1 MRPPRWRGSA
11 QGTVALNNMPQQSEI
26 LAILFADISGS
37 TMLYESLGN
46 RVARQMVVRCLA
58 MMSGRLAAH
67 QGTLIKTIGDEI
79 MCTFPSAEAALR
91 CACDMQDAVE
101 NGRPGGDTPMYI
113 RIGFNYG
120 EVIRE
125 SGDVH
130 GDAVYVAA
138 RITEVARAR
147 QILATHAAIEALPPD
162 LRSKAHHIRRAAIR
176 GKQDAL
182 DLFQIIWR
190 ADDTNGVRVGIPA
203 YRKPEGLQKQLVLRH
218 RDQQFAVGEHS
229 TVAILGRDE
238 NCSIVVRDAIASEQH
253 AAVEYQLGKFFVSDR
268 SASGTYI
275 QFNGG
280 DTVHLVGEDTVL
292 RGSGAILLGR
302 PFPGDPAAIIE
313 FSIRLAPDSA

>member
-1 MRPPRWRGSA
+1 
-11 QGTVALNNMPQQSEI
+11 MPQQSEI

-130 GDAVYVAA
+130 GDAVNVAA

-147 QILATHAAIEALPPD
+147 QILATQATIDALPPD
-162 LRSKAHHIRRAAIR
+162 LQHRARHIRRASIKGRQA
-176 GKQDAL
+176 QL
-182 DLFQIIWR
+182 DLFHVQWR
-190 ADDTNGVRVGIPA
+190 TDDSINVRIGNPA
-203 YRKPEGLQKQLVLRH
+203 HRKPAGQQEQLVLRH
-218 RDQQFAVGEHS
+218 RDQQFTVGGQNMTAS
-229 TVAILGRDE
+229 LGRSE
-238 NCSIVVRDAIASEQH
+238 ACSIVIRNEFAADRHAI
-253 AAVEYQLGKFFVSDR
+253 VECQLGKFFILDR

-275 QFNGG
+275 NFSGG
-280 DTVHLVGEDTVL
+280 DKVHIVGEDTML
-292 RGSGAILLGR
+292 RSTGAILLGR
-302 PFPGDPAAIIE
+302 PFSDDPTGIIE
-313 FSIRLAPDSA
+313 FSVHLVPASA